1 MIDEVKSLTVAE
13 FSEQIGITKQAIYK
27 RINKDLK
34 PYTKRVNG
42 ILYISSDASTL
53 FKRSQEQ
60 EPKPPPPYAQTNT
73 PTQPDSNDNRML
85 LEQLKVKDKLI
96 DQLQQTIKD
105 LNTQNHELQ
114 LHLVN
119 QSDRFTELLQTQAK
133 LQEYFQILLGKK
145 QLLEQSATNSSN
157 TTTEPTD
164 KPTVDSVDPVD
175 STVETPEQADQI
187 QPEESEP
194 PPKKGFFAKLFGF

>member
-133 LQEYFQILLGKK
+133 LQENFQILLGKK

-157 TTTEPTD
+157 TTIEPTD